1 MTIQNIFN
9 TEPQIYPDD
18 RMKILL
24 YAQDKFFRGGFHKT
38 SMDEIAR
45 ELQISKGTLYK
56 YFPSKL
62 DIVSDAVKMLIT
74 GVKGQV
80 EGLISAEGNAVEKF
94 MQVIKLL
101 TATITKFSDKWLSD
115 LRHHAPHIW
124 MKVDET
130 RKVLLY
136 ENISKIIQQGQKE
149 DLIKKYPPEL
159 IITMFIGAIRNVVN
173 PDFLISTRL
182 SYDEAVRHTFSILLG
197 GTLTKKGLEILNK
210 IEKRS

>member
-1 MTIQNIFN
+1 MTNQNIFD
-9 TEPQIYPDD
+9 TAYPEYSGD

-24 YAQDKFFRGGFHKT
+24 YAQDKFFSGGFHKT

-45 ELQISKGTLYK
+45 EMQISKGTLYK

-62 DIVSDAVKMLIT
+62 DIVNDAVKMLIS
-74 GVKGQV
+74 GVKSRV
-80 EGLISAEGNAVEKF
+80 DVLISTDANAVEKF
-94 MQVIKLL
+94 MHVIKLL
-101 TATITKFSDKWLSD
+101 TATITRFSDKWLSD

-136 ENISKIIQQGQKE
+136 ENISKIIRQGQKE

-159 IITMFIGAIRNVVN
+159 IITLFTGAIRNVVN

-197 GTLTKKGLEILNK
+197 GVLTKKGHVILNK
-210 IEKRS
+210 IQK